1 VNGLIHMNTLLRLMF
16 KALTLIYPVGVFTK
30 EARTIEERRAV
41 YRFRYSIYSNE
52 LKRDVEGVNHREE
65 VVRDELDEL
74 ECTKVFYTGSVDKI
88 TSTIRF
94 LIFDKNSVI
103 KELVDEYSLG
113 DFEGIHHHPII
124 FIGRFMI
131 AKDLRGG
138 LFSIRV
144 LITLLHHLVV
154 KYEPKAMLASCK
166 PGLVPHY
173 RRFGL
178 FPYTSKFVVYPDGI
192 EIPLLGVA
200 DRRLLVDRGCFI
212 ALLVK
217 KQHLSNFSQAV
228 DRIDSY
234 RGTIFDPAEIE
245 GRLIEFYEKN
255 ETLTRTLPLMGA
267 KDIASLGVYLLDIK
281 TPTKIIHKGTVDP
294 SVYFVLNGSVT
305 IKTEG
310 GSSSEESG
318 ALIGLQEYFSSSK
331 TRTYEAICA
340 NASLLVMTKGSLDK
354 LFKTHRSLRS
364 VLHSLQ
370 TSRALGSAKAAP
382 L

>member
-1 VNGLIHMNTLLRLMF
+1 MNTLLRF
-16 KALTLIYPVGVFTK
+16 IFRALTLIYPVGVFTK

-41 YRFRYSIYSNE
+41 YRFRYSIYSKE
-52 LKRDVEGVNHREE
+52 LNRDVEGVNHREE
-65 VVRDELDEL
+65 MVRDELDEL
-74 ECTKVFYTGSVDKI
+74 EFTKVFYTGSINKI

-94 LIFDKNSVI
+94 LIFEKNSLT
-103 KELVDEYSLG
+103 KELVDEYSLS
-113 DFEGIHHHPII
+113 DFEEIRNHPII

-131 AKDLRGG
+131 AKNLRGG
-138 LFSIRV
+138 FFSIKV
-144 LITLLHHLVV
+144 LITLLHHLVA

-173 RRFGL
+173 RKFGL

-217 KQHLSNFSQAV
+217 NQHLSNFSQAV

-234 RGTIFDPAEIE
+234 RGTIVEPAEIE
-245 GRLIEFYEKN
+245 GRLIEFYGQN
-255 ETLTRTLPLMGA
+255 EILTRTLPLIDA
-267 KDIASLGVYLLDIK
+267 KDIARLGAYLLDIK
-281 TPTKIIHKGTVDP
+281 TPTKIIHKGIVEP
-294 SVYFVLNGSVT
+294 SVYFVLSGSVT
-305 IKTEG
+305 IRTES

-331 TRTYEAICA
+331 IRKYEAICV

-364 VLHSLQ
+364 IFHSLQ
-370 TSRALGSAKAAP
+370 TSRAVERP
-382 L
+382 LSYE